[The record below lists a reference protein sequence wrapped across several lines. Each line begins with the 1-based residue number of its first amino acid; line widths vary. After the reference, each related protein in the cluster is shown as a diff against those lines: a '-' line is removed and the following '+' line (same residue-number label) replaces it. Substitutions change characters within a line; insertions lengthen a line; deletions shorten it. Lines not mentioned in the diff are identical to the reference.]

1 MTDGLH
7 CRGGALVLLATS
19 FAGHFKPWTSI
30 VPTPTFSASGS
41 ERHPRPSAP
50 PGVRRSG
57 QRFPK
62 RRPRGGVDVVAEARR
77 QAPPAPGFLK
87 GLVRPDVVVE
97 EELEAD
103 DVMVLDRPGSTFFLG
118 FKS

>member
-1 MTDGLH
+1 M
-7 CRGGALVLLATS
+7 
-19 FAGHFKPWTSI
+19 
-30 VPTPTFSASGS
+30 
-41 ERHPRPSAP
+41 
-50 PGVRRSG
+50 
-57 QRFPK
+57 
-62 RRPRGGVDVVAEARR
+62 DVVAEARR